1 MERPETIQA
10 YLETLGAQIR
20 WKRARSPVVRELE
33 AHLEDQ
39 REAFAA
45 EGHLPEDAERL
56 AVEEMGDPVA
66 LGAELDRVHRPR
78 PQWGLLTAALGLALL
93 GGVLRV
99 WLTAG
104 VEHESTN
111 PLRTALALALGC
123 ACLLG
128 MYFLDYS
135 RLLRR
140 AGMIYLGALIL
151 GALALRFSPVINGT
165 SYYTRYVVL
174 LYPTVYAL
182 WLYHLRQRG
191 WKGFF
196 AAVSGGVPLAAVT
209 LLAPFFLG
217 AVLLLLTGF
226 VLLLAAVSMD
236 WFGVSR
242 SRAAGLTVGMAAG
255 LSALLAA
262 GCKAGFCKTRLT
274 LFLHPELDPLGGGYQ
289 AVMVRKALTSS
300 RWLGTGSWDGPY
312 PYERMVPEWNR
323 DFLLTTVIHKLG
335 CLPFLLLTVAAAG
348 FLAWLL
354 LRGLRQQS
362 QPGRLIALSVVLS
375 LGLQAAASVMQNLGY
390 VLFSA
395 SMPLIVGNL
404 ISVVDMTLIGLV
416 LSVFR
421 GAFAGGDE
429 NFPGCGGTNW
439 GGMASYLKKRCLY
452 ND

>member
-209 LLAPFFLG
+209 LLA
-217 AVLLLLTGF
+217 
-226 VLLLAAVSMD
+226 
-236 WFGVSR
+236 
-242 SRAAGLTVGMAAG
+242 
-255 LSALLAA
+255 A
-262 GCKAGFCKTRLT
+262 GCKAGFFKTRLT

-300 RWLGTGSWDGPY
+300 RWLGTGNWDGPY

-375 LGLQAAASVMQNLGY
+375 LGLQAAASVIQNLGY

>member
-242 SRAAGLTVGMAAG
+242 SRAAGLTVGMAA
-255 LSALLAA
+255 AFRRCWPPAA
-262 GCKAGFCKTRLT
+262 KPGFAK
-274 LFLHPELDPLGGGYQ
+274 H
-289 AVMVRKALTSS
+289 
-300 RWLGTGSWDGPY
+300 
-312 PYERMVPEWNR
+312 
-323 DFLLTTVIHKLG
+323 
-335 CLPFLLLTVAAAG
+335 
-348 FLAWLL
+348 
-354 LRGLRQQS
+354 GLRCFTS
-362 QPGRLIALSVVLS
+362 
-375 LGLQAAASVMQNLGY
+375 
-390 VLFSA
+390 
-395 SMPLIVGNL
+395 
-404 ISVVDMTLIGLV
+404 
-416 LSVFR
+416 
-421 GAFAGGDE
+421 GAGPAGGRISGCDGAQGADL
-429 NFPGCGGTNW
+429 FPVAGHGELGR
-439 GGMASYLKKRCLY
+439 AVSI
-452 ND
+452 